1 MDVIEALSLGLFLDL
16 GEVDVGNSS
25 ITIKDTRDLLK
36 SGTLGL
42 RVDEVHPDKFDSDPA
57 LFVH

>member
-1 MDVIEALSLGLFLDL
+1 
-16 GEVDVGNSS
+16 VGNSS

-36 SGTLGL
+36 SGTLCL